1 MNILVAEDDRMSRE
15 MLTRM
20 IASDPDNHVLA
31 AAGGEG
37 GWNPPSSGQPEFDV
51 GIFDI
56 NMPKIDGFQLLERI
70 RAMPSLRHLKAMLCT
85 AAADRTTVER
95 ASGLAVSHYIVKPY
109 NKAVIL
115 AKLAAMREELT
126 RLGAESREELLKR
139 LGVDA
144 DVYSVLVNA
153 LLEDLDNWVGS
164 CRYTSDLAK
173 FVQLTKRTAG
183 FRGGAELLG
192 LSAIV
197 SRLEEVEFTL
207 VSDSAASHGQQS
219 PLLLSQILPI
229 FEKLDEEIKRARRT
243 LMMNAE

>member
-20 IASDPDNHVLA
+20 IASDADNHVVA
-31 AAGGEG
+31 AADGEEAWKLLCGGEH
-37 GWNPPSSGQPEFDV
+37 EFDV

-139 LGVDA
+139 LGVDSE
-144 DVYSVLVNA
+144 VYSVLVNA

-183 FRGGAELLG
+183 FRGGAQLLG

-229 FEKLDEEIKRARRT
+229 FEKLDEEIKRARRH
-243 LMMNAE
+243 LELGEG

>member
-20 IASDPDNHVLA
+20 IASDEGNHVIA
-31 AAGGEG
+31 AADGEEAWKILCGGTH
-37 GWNPPSSGQPEFDV
+37 EFDV

-115 AKLAAMREELT
+115 AKLSAMREELA
-126 RLGAESREELLKR
+126 RLGSENRDELLKR
-139 LGVDA
+139 LGLDNE
-144 DVYSVLVNA
+144 VYSVLVNT
-153 LLEDLDNWVGS
+153 LLEDLESWVSG
-164 CRYTSDLAK
+164 CRYTSDMAK
-173 FVQLTKRTAG
+173 FGQLTKRTVG
-183 FRGGAELLG
+183 FRGGAALLG
-192 LSAIV
+192 LTSIV
-197 SRLEEVEFTL
+197 SRLDEVEFTL

-229 FEKLDEEIKRARRT
+229 FEKLDEELKRARRH
-243 LMMNAE
+243 LELAE